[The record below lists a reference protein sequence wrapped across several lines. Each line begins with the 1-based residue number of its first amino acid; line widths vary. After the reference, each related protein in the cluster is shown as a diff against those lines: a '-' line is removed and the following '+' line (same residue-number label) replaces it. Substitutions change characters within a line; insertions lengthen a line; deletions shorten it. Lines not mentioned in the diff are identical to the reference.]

1 MPVGGFFRVTGFVI
15 LRLPVRK
22 AAKSATGFATFTYCS
37 TDKAMIV
44 SKNWLREYVS
54 VDMPLD
60 ELTDRLTMSGLNLE
74 GIEQEADDVGIDLE
88 VTSNRPDCLGHLGV
102 AREISVLFESEL
114 KIPEANP
121 STNSNNVADQLAVEI
136 QCPELCHEYHA
147 RLIKGVKIGPSPG
160 WLVDRLKTAGINSV
174 NNVVDVTNYVMLECS
189 QPLHAFDADK
199 VSGKSIVVRQ
209 SQPSETITA
218 IDQKKYELPSGACV
232 IADES
237 GPLAIAG
244 VMGGLDS
251 EISDET
257 TNILIEAASFDPI
270 SVRSTSR
277 ALKLQSPSSFR
288 FERRVDRHNID
299 WASRRCCELI
309 LKVAG
314 GELLEGS
321 VVAGDNP
328 STPAPLTLRFAKVG
342 QVLGIDVPAEES
354 IRILTG
360 LGLTCTE
367 QTDTTASFVAP
378 SFRLDLTRECDLVEE
393 VARIFGY
400 NRIPDDATL
409 PVVSTQ
415 RTVREKVGD
424 RVRNYLPGCGFFE
437 ALTISFVSEEQQQ
450 LFQPRGEMKPVAV
463 NHSTRSHEN
472 QLRQSL
478 IPSLLQCRRQNERQ
492 GTPNAQLFEIAKV
505 YLSAGEG
512 KSENEAEPTMVSFV
526 TGKDYLDAKGI
537 VEGLIENV
545 TGLTNVKATV
555 CNRPEF
561 VSGRAAELNLKGHAF
576 GWIGELDRSTT
587 DKLNLQ
593 DAVTIA
599 ELNFNVLETLFL
611 DTPEY
616 TPVPR
621 YPAISRDLNFVL
633 KDEVSWAELQDVI
646 TDSGT
651 DLLAEVSFSGQYK
664 GQGIEDGHKSYLA
677 TCRFQSPDRT
687 LKAEEVDSAVAGI
700 LKACDE
706 KLSATLR

>member
-1 MPVGGFFRVTGFVI
+1 
-15 LRLPVRK
+15 
-22 AAKSATGFATFTYCS
+22 
-37 TDKAMIV
+37 MIV

-54 VDMPLD
+54 IDMPLD

-74 GIEQEADDVGIDLE
+74 GVESTADDTAVDLE

-114 KIPEANP
+114 TIPEANP
-121 STNSNNVADQLAVEI
+121 ATNSDNVVQQLSIEI

-147 RLIKGVKIGPSPG
+147 RLIQGVSVGPSPA
-160 WLVDRLKTAGINSV
+160 WLVDRLKTAGISSV

-199 VSGKSIVVRQ
+199 VSGNRIVVRQ
-209 SQPSETITA
+209 SGKSETITA
-218 IDQKKYELPSGACV
+218 IDQKKYELPVGSCV
-232 IADES
+232 IADDN

-244 VMGGLDS
+244 VMGGFDS
-251 EISDET
+251 EISDDT
-257 TNILIEAASFDPI
+257 SNILIEAASFDPI

-277 ALKLQSPSSFR
+277 TLKLQSPSSFR

-309 LKVAG
+309 LEVAG
-314 GELLEGS
+314 GQLLEGS
-321 VVAGDNP
+321 VVAGDAP
-328 STPAPLTLRFAKVG
+328 SAPAPVALRFAKVG
-342 QVLGIDVPAEES
+342 QVLGIEVAADECV
-354 IRILTG
+354 RILTG
-360 LGLTCTE
+360 LGLSCTE
-367 QTDTTASFVAP
+367 QNETTASFVAP
-378 SFRLDLTRECDLVEE
+378 SFRLDLTRECDLIEE

-400 NRIPDDATL
+400 DRIPDNATL

-424 RVRNYLPGCGFFE
+424 RVRNYLPACGFFE
-437 ALTISFVSEEQQQ
+437 ALTISFISEDQQQ
-450 LFQPRGEMKPVAV
+450 LFQPRGELKPVAV

-478 IPSLLQCRRQNERQ
+478 VPSLLQCRRQNERQ
-492 GTPNAQLFEIAKV
+492 GTPDAQLFEIAKV

-537 VEGLIENV
+537 VEGLVENV
-545 TGLTNVKATV
+545 TGLTAIQVTP
-555 CNRPEF
+555 CSRPEF
-561 VSGRAAELNLKGHAF
+561 AAGRAADLTLNGTAF
-576 GWIGELDRSTT
+576 GWLGELDRSIT

-593 DAVTIA
+593 DAVTVA
-599 ELNFNVLETLFL
+599 ELNFNVLEDLFL
-611 DTPEY
+611 DTAEY
-616 TPVPR
+616 VPVAK
-621 YPAISRDLNFVL
+621 YPGISRDLNFVL
-633 KDEVSWAELQDVI
+633 KDEVTWASLHDAISV
-646 TDSGT
+646 SGT
-651 DLLAEVSFSGQYK
+651 DLLVEVSFSGEYK
-664 GQGIEDGHKSYLA
+664 GQGIDDGHKSYLA

-687 LKAEEVDSAVAGI
+687 LKTEEVDGAVAGI
-700 LKACDE
+700 LKACEE